1 MNSIII
7 LATIGN
13 LMLVNLPG
21 SVVRG
26 FIVVAAAALV
36 VIATIYKIK
45 TIRAFLYPSFE
56 SFLKR

>member
-7 LATIGN
+7 PATVGK

-26 FIVVAAAALV
+26 FIVIAAAALV
-36 VIATIYKIK
+36 VIATMYKIK
-45 TIRAFLYPSFE
+45 TIRAFL
-56 SFLKR
+56 